1 MDSRKASTWSKAS
14 NNIFD
19 GFKSMVMNL
28 EVPRLTSQ
36 RTLNQNIQRKMDL
49 LSINALENALQ
60 VALEFEAKA
69 SEENVLSLHQLNQG
83 SRSLVF

>member
-1 MDSRKASTWSKAS
+1 
-14 NNIFD
+14 
-19 GFKSMVMNL
+19 MVMNL

-60 VALEFEAKA
+60 VAFEFEAKA
-69 SEENVLSLHQLNQG
+69 SEENVLSLHQLKQG
-83 SRSLVF
+83 SRSLIF

>member
-60 VALEFEAKA
+60 VAFEFEAKA
-69 SEENVLSLHQLNQG
+69 SEENVLSLHQLK
-83 SRSLVF
+83 

>member
-28 EVPRLTSQ
+28 EVPRHTSH
-36 RTLNQNIQRKMDL
+36 RNLNQNIQRKMDL
-49 LSINALENALQ
+49 LSINALEKALQ

-69 SEENVLSLHQLNQG
+69 SEENVLSLHQLKQG
-83 SRSLVF
+83 SRSLIF